1 MATDETWNMI
11 KSDIKDGKLRK
22 LAYKG
27 DGNPDEKFEF
37 SGMPYAYGMIPRTY
51 ENPTIKETYNVAVI
65 GEKEA
70 TEMEVG
76 GDNDPMDLYI
86 LGERVLKAGQHK
98 CKVIGV
104 YHFVDDGEIDYKV
117 IAIDSQHPD
126 AATVNELEDLEK
138 SSFAD
143 APAKIMNW
151 LKYYKTVDN
160 EGALIANPEKK
171 YGKMVVGRSTSA
183 AEAMKVI
190 KECKMSYLA
199 IANDLKMQELDQ
211 YKDLVWTTPTK
222 DNE

>member
-1 MATDETWNMI
+1 MATDETWNMV
-11 KSDIKDGKLRK
+11 KSDMKDGKLRK

-37 SGMPYAYGMIPRTY
+37 KGMPYAYGIIPRTF
-51 ENPTIKETYNVAVI
+51 ENPTIKETYKVAVI
-65 GEKEA
+65 GESEE
-70 TEMEVG
+70 TDMEVG

-86 LGERVLKAGQHK
+86 LADRKLKAGQHK

-104 YHFVDDGEIDYKV
+104 YHFVDDGEIDYKIV
-117 IAIDSQHPD
+117 AIDSQHKD
-126 AATVNELEDLEK
+126 CASINELEDLK
-138 SSFAD
+138 NSSFAD

-160 EGALIANPEKK
+160 DGNLIANPEKK
-171 YGKMVVGRSTSA
+171 YGKMVTCRSTSA

-199 IANDLKMQELDQ
+199 IANDPKMQ
-211 YKDLVWTTPTK
+211 
-222 DNE
+222 